1 MKLLVFR
8 LSVGVVKWKKLVGT
22 VGVVWGV
29 IGFGLLLGSAIMRLS
44 GRIFEVD
51 YTRLHPVHILFLIIF
66 TGFML
71 VTEGYGG
78 FHQRLSPRF
87 ASRAKRL
94 LDEPR
99 FFHVL
104 LAPFFC
110 IGYFH
115 ASRRRMISSFLL
127 TLMIVL
133 LVVMVSHLS
142 QPWRGLLDF
151 GVVSGLIFGI
161 VSLLI
166 TMIQVFFLGVEAADP
181 EFPK

>member
-1 MKLLVFR
+1 MGIVKL
-8 LSVGVVKWKKLVGT
+8 KKLIGT
-22 VGVVWGV
+22 IGVIWGI

-51 YTRLHPVHILFLIIF
+51 YARLHPTHIIFLVAF

-71 VTEGYGG
+71 VAEGYGG

-94 LDEPR
+94 LHEPR
-99 FFHVL
+99 FLHVL

-115 ASRRRMISSFLL
+115 ASRKRMISSFLL

-133 LVVMVSHLS
+133 LVVLVSHMT
-142 QPWRGLLDF
+142 QPWRGLLDI
-151 GVVSGLIFGI
+151 GVVSGLVFGI
-161 VSLLI
+161 LSLLV
-166 TMIQVFFLGVEAADP
+166 TMVQVFFLGVETADP
-181 EFPK
+181 ELPK